1 MSIFDRFKDIA
12 NFLNTRPEARTPEQE
27 KVGEDIEGAAKT
39 AQDVAESRLEGVS
52 DEEARSLSDL
62 VRDFF
67 SSDEKGIKEFRDKNK
82 EQIAKDKKLIG
93 NILGKSPV
101 GAVRDFVIKQA
112 VKNYGPQVADLASGF
127 ISQLTQPDAPK
138 GGGQFEFMGTVY
150 TDKDY
155 FDAGR
160 VEQPNEGLYGI
171 DQGRS
176 SVSNIKAFINLLP
189 DDYSKTPVQVY
200 NDFRQIKKNYPNT
213 PFADFYDP
221 SSLKTS
227 GLEYQLLVANRER
240 PDRPVTKADL
250 LALTE
255 TGGDLDPNVVKTRF
269 NRGESNVSN
278 IGSTI
283 KKVDEALE
291 QLAGFS
297 TNRYVGEYFPE
308 LQQYLLDVR
317 GALVTEQDRLRA
329 GDRGDFTADEMASYD
344 NALYNEFTNRVGGVV
359 AKLKNE
365 PPLSF
370 EQRGPR
376 GDETS
381 VAVTN
386 YQNVINE
393 TINQLQNNVLTALS
407 PQGTGDTFPTGDRK
421 PSYESMSVMG
431 TKNYDVQA
439 VSVKPRESLG
449 ENVAQGTHYSGE
461 LKGPNRLDAFHY
473 RTGMLE
479 GDNGPVNYL
488 IEVQSDHEER
498 MRKAN
503 TSYDP
508 SVGIKLYELVDKNIA
523 YANEKLPAIE
533 NFYKIDDSEKEKLD
547 AIRSRL
553 RYDPNGDLGEI
564 FAYQN
569 KEDPEDVYVLGP
581 DGFMQNK
588 DGRRFGDETNFDTSQ
603 YKQFKNV
610 RDLEFIPA
618 GSPVMKTIV
627 GMYFDGPAVMTD
639 NIPAANVE
647 KYLEKNTRADEILK
661 FMKKNNEFRQDLFK
675 QDKMNLENKEDALS
689 KTVPFAA
696 TPVQYAEKAIYEF
709 IQDSIAQGIDKV
721 SWVPGEVSIQIQF
734 DRNAP
739 FNQYSDHDTAFRS
752 HHNQKQS
759 QGMFD
764 FYGSSKQT
772 KDNNM
777 YRAAEK
783 VVDKIE
789 KIGTRLYGEDFV
801 APKLYEQGAQDE
813 NGRYYS
819 PVDQSYWE
827 GVSDIDGKAN
837 PGVREGWAFI
847 DLKPMLDSI
856 KEEDRQEAVQEILG
870 NYVERKRG
878 GQIESPSLLSLN
890 EVINGR

>member
-1 MSIFDRFKDIA
+1 MSIFDRFRDIA
-12 NFLNTRPEARTPEQE
+12 NFLNTRPEARTKEQE
-27 KVGEDIEGAAKT
+27 QVGTDLEEASKT
-39 AQDVAESRLEGVS
+39 AQDIAESRLEGVT

-127 ISQLTQPDAPK
+127 IAQLTQPDAPK

-160 VEQPNEGLYGI
+160 VEQSAGGLYNI

-189 DDYSKTPVQVY
+189 DDYAKTPSQVY

-221 SSLKTS
+221 SALKTS
-227 GLEYQLLVANRER
+227 GLEYQLLIANKER
-240 PDRPVTKADL
+240 PDTPVTKADL

-255 TGGDLDPNVVKTRF
+255 TGGALDSNVVKTRF
-269 NRGESNVSN
+269 NRGTDRGMSE
-278 IGSTI
+278 IGQTL
-283 KKVDEALE
+283 KKVNEALE
-291 QLAGFS
+291 QLGGYANS
-297 TNRYVGEYFPE
+297 QYVYKYFPD
-308 LQQYLLDVR
+308 LQRYLLDVR
-317 GALVTEQDRLRA
+317 DAIIVEKDRLRA
-329 GDRGDFTADEMASYD
+329 GDRQDFTPQEVEQYGA
-344 NALYNEFTNRVGGVV
+344 ALSNEFGKRLDQVV
-359 AKLKNE
+359 NQLRE
-365 PPLSF
+365 ERPLGADP
-370 EQRGPR
+370 E
-376 GDETS
+376 
-381 VAVTN
+381 N
-386 YQNVINE
+386 YLNVINE
-393 TINQLQNNVLTALS
+393 IASSMNANIKDALVPPS
-407 PQGTGDTFPTGDRK
+407 QGLLPTGERN
-421 PSYESMSVMG
+421 PTYENMSVMG

-439 VSVKPRESLG
+439 VTVAPREALG
-449 ENVAQGTHYSGE
+449 ENVASGTHYSGD

-498 MRKAN
+498 MRKSN

-508 SVGIKLYELVDKNIA
+508 SLGLKLEELVNKNMQ
-523 YANEKLPAIE
+523 YAQEKLPDIE
-533 NFYKIDDSEKEKLD
+533 RFYKINENEKEKLD
-547 AIRSRL
+547 AIMRTL
-553 RYDPNGDLGEI
+553 RYRSDDDRGEV
-564 FAYQN
+564 FALQS
-569 KEDPEDVYVLGP
+569 KGDPEDVYVRAP
-581 DGFMQNK
+581 DGLMKNL
-588 DGRRFGDETNFDTSQ
+588 DGRIFDSNELDTQ
-603 YKQFKNV
+603 NYKQFKNTK
-610 RDLEFIPA
+610 DLEFIPA

-627 GMYFDGPAVMTD
+627 NMYFDGPAVMTD

-661 FMKKNNEFRQDLFK
+661 FMKKQNEFRQDLYK
-675 QDKMNLENKEDALS
+675 QDRINLENREESLS
-689 KTVPFAA
+689 RTVPFAA
-696 TPVQYAEKAIYEF
+696 SPIQYAEKAIYEF
-709 IQDSIAQGIDKV
+709 IQDSVKQGIDKV
-721 SWVPGEVSIQIQF
+721 AWVPGEVSIQIQF

-739 FNQYSDHDTAFRS
+739 SNQYSDHDSAFRS

-783 VVDKIE
+783 VIDKIE

-813 NGRYYS
+813 QGRYYS
-819 PVDQSYWE
+819 PIDETYWA
-827 GVSDIDGKAN
+827 GKSDIDGKAN
-837 PGVREGWAFI
+837 PGVREGWGFI

-878 GQIESPSLLSLN
+878 GQIESPSLLSLD
-890 EVINGR
+890 EVING

>member
-12 NFLNTRPEARTPEQE
+12 NFLSTRPESRTPEQE

-39 AQDVAESRLEGVS
+39 AQDIAESRLEGVT
-52 DEEARSLSDL
+52 DEEARGLADL

-127 ISQLTQPDAPK
+127 IAQLTQPDTPK

-160 VEQPNEGLYGI
+160 VEQSSAGLYNI

-189 DDYSKTPVQVY
+189 DDYSKTPSQVY

-221 SSLKTS
+221 SALKTS
-227 GLEYQLLVANRER
+227 GLEYQLLIANKER
-240 PDRPVTKADL
+240 PDTPVTKADL

-255 TGGDLDPNVVKTRF
+255 TGGALDSNVVKTRF
-269 NRGESNVSN
+269 NRGTDRGMSE
-278 IGSTI
+278 IGQTV
-283 KKVDEALE
+283 KKVNEALD
-291 QLAGFS
+291 QLGGYAS
-297 TNRYVGEYFPE
+297 SRYVSKYFPD

-317 GALVTEQDRLRA
+317 DALVVEQDRFRA
-329 GDRGDFTADEMASYD
+329 GDRQDFTPQELEQYGV
-344 NALYNEFTNRVGGVV
+344 ALSNEFGKRLDQVV
-359 AKLKNE
+359 NQLRE
-365 PPLSF
+365 ERPLGADP
-370 EQRGPR
+370 E
-376 GDETS
+376 
-381 VAVTN
+381 N
-386 YQNVINE
+386 YLNVINE
-393 TINQLQNNVLTALS
+393 IASSMNTNVKDALVPPS
-407 PQGTGDTFPTGDRK
+407 QGILPTGERN
-421 PSYESMSVMG
+421 PTYENMSVMG

-439 VSVKPRESLG
+439 VTVAPRESLG
-449 ENVAQGTHYSGE
+449 ENLASGTHYSGD
-461 LKGPNRLDAFHY
+461 LKGPNRTDAFHY

-498 MRKAN
+498 MRKSN

-508 SVGIKLYELVDKNIA
+508 SLGLKLEELVNKNMQ
-523 YANEKLPAIE
+523 YAQEKLPDIE
-533 NFYKIDDSEKEKLD
+533 RFYKINENEKEKLD
-547 AIRSRL
+547 AIMRTL
-553 RYDPNGDLGEI
+553 RYRSDDDRGEV
-564 FAYQN
+564 FALQS
-569 KEDPEDVYVLGP
+569 KGDPEDVYVRAP
-581 DGFMQNK
+581 DGLMKNL
-588 DGRRFGDETNFDTSQ
+588 DGRIFDSNELDTQ
-603 YKQFKNV
+603 NYKQFKNTK
-610 RDLEFIPA
+610 DLEFIPA

-627 GMYFDGPAVMTD
+627 NMYFDGPAVMTD

-661 FMKKNNEFRQDLFK
+661 FMKKQNEFRQDLYK
-675 QDKMNLENKEDALS
+675 QDRINLENREESLS
-689 KTVPFAA
+689 RTVPFAA
-696 TPVQYAEKAIYEF
+696 SPIQYAEKAIYEF
-709 IQDSIAQGIDKV
+709 IQDSIKQGIDKV
-721 SWVPGEVSIQIQF
+721 AWVPGEVSIQVQF

-739 FNQYSDHDTAFRS
+739 SNQYSDHDSAFRS

-772 KDNNM
+772 TDNNM

-783 VVDKIE
+783 VIDKIE

-813 NGRYYS
+813 QGRYYS
-819 PVDQSYWE
+819 PIDESYWA
-827 GVSDIDGKAN
+827 GKSNIDGKAN
-837 PGVREGWAFI
+837 PGVREGWGFI

-878 GQIESPSLLSLN
+878 GQIESPSLLSLD
-890 EVINGR
+890 EVING

>member
-1 MSIFDRFKDIA
+1 MSIFDRFRDIA
-12 NFLNTRPEARTPEQE
+12 SFLNTRPEARTKEQE
-27 KVGEDIEGAAKT
+27 QVGTDIEEAAKT
-39 AQDVAESRLEGVS
+39 AQDIAESRLEGVS

-67 SSDEKGIKEFRDKNK
+67 SSDEKGIKAFREKNK
-82 EQIAKDKKLIG
+82 EQIAKDKKLVG
-93 NILGKSPV
+93 NILGKTPLGV
-101 GAVRDFVIKQA
+101 VRDFVIKQA
-112 VKNYGPQVADLASGF
+112 VNRYGPQIADLASGF
-127 ISQLTQPDAPK
+127 IAQLTEPDAPK

-160 VEQPNEGLYGI
+160 VEQSSAGLYNI

-176 SVSNIKAFINLLP
+176 TVSNIKAFINLLP
-189 DDYSKTPVQVY
+189 DDYSKTPSQVY
-200 NDFRQIKKNYPNT
+200 NDFRQIKKNHPNT

-221 SSLKTS
+221 SALKTS

-240 PDRPVTKADL
+240 PDTPVTKADL

-269 NRGESNVSN
+269 NRGTDRGMSE
-278 IGSTI
+278 IAQTL
-283 KKVDEALE
+283 KKVNEALE
-291 QLAGFS
+291 QLGGYANS
-297 TNRYVGEYFPE
+297 QYVYKYFPD
-308 LQQYLLDVR
+308 LQRYLLDVR
-317 GALVTEQDRLRA
+317 DAIIVEQDRLRA
-329 GDRGDFTADEMASYD
+329 GDRQDFTPQEVEQYGA
-344 NALYNEFTNRVGGVV
+344 ALSNEFGNRLDQVV
-359 AKLKNE
+359 NRLKE
-365 PPLSF
+365 ERPLGADP
-370 EQRGPR
+370 E
-376 GDETS
+376 
-381 VAVTN
+381 N
-386 YQNVINE
+386 YLNVINE
-393 TINQLQNNVLTALS
+393 IASSMNANIKDALVPPS
-407 PQGTGDTFPTGDRK
+407 QGLLPTGERN
-421 PSYESMSVMG
+421 PTYENMSVIG

-449 ENVAQGTHYSGE
+449 ENLAQGTHYSGD
-461 LKGPNRLDAFHY
+461 LKGPNRTDAFHY

-503 TSYDP
+503 VSYDP

-523 YANEKLPAIE
+523 YANEKLPALE
-533 NFYKIDDSEKEKLD
+533 NFYKVDESEKEKLD
-547 AIRSRL
+547 AIRNTL
-553 RYDPNGDLGEI
+553 RYNPEGGLDRGQA
-564 FAYQN
+564 FALQN
-569 KEDPEDVYVLGP
+569 KENPEDVYVLGP
-581 DGFMQNK
+581 DGVMKNK
-588 DGRRFGDETNFDTSQ
+588 DGRQFDSEEIDISN
-603 YKQFKNV
+603 YKQFKNSK
-610 RDLEFIPA
+610 DLEFIPA
-618 GSPVMKTIV
+618 GSPIMKTIV
-627 GMYFDGPAVMTD
+627 GLYFDGPAVMTD

-675 QDKMNLENKEDALS
+675 QDKMNLENKEDGLS

-734 DRNAP
+734 DRDAAS
-739 FNQYSDHDTAFRS
+739 NQYSDHDTAFRS

-764 FYGSSKQT
+764 FYGSSKQPT
-772 KDNNM
+772 DNHM

-783 VVDKIE
+783 VVDKID
-789 KIGTRLYGEDFV
+789 KIGTRLYGESFV

-819 PVDQSYWE
+819 PIDESYWA
-827 GVSDIDGKAN
+827 GKSNIDGKAN
-837 PGVREGWAFI
+837 PGIREGWGFI

-856 KEEDRQEAVQEILG
+856 KEEDKQEVVKEILG
-870 NYVERKRG
+870 SYVERKRG

>member
-1 MSIFDRFKDIA
+1 MSIFDRFRDIA
-12 NFLNTRPEARTPEQE
+12 NFLNTRPEARTKEQE
-27 KVGEDIEGAAKT
+27 QVGTDLEEASKT
-39 AQDVAESRLEGVS
+39 AQDIAESRLEGVT
-52 DEEARSLSDL
+52 DEEARGLSDL

-127 ISQLTQPDAPK
+127 IAQLTQSDAPK

-155 FDAGR
+155 FNAGK

-189 DDYSKTPVQVY
+189 DDYAKSPSQVY

-240 PDRPVTKADL
+240 PDTPVTKADL

-255 TGGDLDPNVVKTRF
+255 TGGALDPNVVKTRY

-291 QLAGFS
+291 QLSGFS

-329 GDRGDFTADEMASYD
+329 GDRGDFTADEVTSYD
-344 NALYNEFTNRVGGVV
+344 NALYNEFTNRVGGV
-359 AKLKNE
+359 
-365 PPLSF
+365 F
-370 EQRGPR
+370 ENLRQNTPN
-376 GDETS
+376 DQ
-381 VAVTN
+381 N
-386 YQNVINE
+386 YQNVISE
-393 TINQLQNNVLTALS
+393 TLGQLQNNVLTALS

-449 ENVAQGTHYSGE
+449 ENLAQGTHYSGD
-461 LKGPNRLDAFHY
+461 LKGPNRTDAFHY

-508 SVGIKLYELVDKNIA
+508 SIGIKLYELVDKNIA
-523 YANEKLPAIE
+523 YANEKLPALE
-533 NFYKIDDSEKEKLD
+533 NFYKVDDSEKEKLD
-547 AIRSRL
+547 AINRSL
-553 RYDPNGDLGEI
+553 RFNPDGDRGQI

-569 KEDPEDVYVLGP
+569 KENPEDVYVLGP
-581 DGFMQNK
+581 DGNMQNK
-588 DGRRFGDETNFDTSQ
+588 DGVQFDANELDTEN
-603 YKQFKNV
+603 YKKFKNTK
-610 RDLEFIPA
+610 DLEFIPA

-627 GMYFDGPAVMTD
+627 NLYFDGPAVMTD
-639 NIPAANVE
+639 NIPAANVD

-709 IQDSIAQGIDKV
+709 IQDSIKQGVDKV

-772 KDNNM
+772 KDNHM

-783 VVDKIE
+783 VIDKIE

-837 PGVREGWAFI
+837 PGIREGWGFI
-847 DLKPMLDSI
+847 DLKPMLDSL